1 MELPKQQRAAVRS
14 PNSPTLSVTTID
26 VPTLSAGQL
35 LCKINYSGLCGTDKS
50 LLNDEFAAMGIK
62 MHESAKG
69 IAGHE
74 GAGVVVAVAD
84 DVKELWK
91 AGDRVGI
98 KWIASACGKCEF
110 CTNGVDEMHCPDQ
123 KNSGYS
129 VPGTFQEYVLTPASY
144 ATRLPPTVPDSEAG
158 PILCG
163 GVTSYVAC
171 KRSCVRP
178 GQWLVIAG
186 AGGGLGHLA
195 IQYATAMGMRVV
207 AIDAGEQKRKLCLEL
222 GAEHFVDYTAV
233 ASIPAAVMDI
243 TTYGAH
249 ATLVTAATAAS
260 YAIAPH
266 LLRPGGTLVA
276 VGVPADP
283 TVVAGAP
290 PALLTAKRLSVVG
303 CFVGT
308 RRDVDEALEFAAR
321 GVVKAVVEVG
331 GLEDVGWL
339 MGRMGRGE
347 VVGRAVV
354 KVAGG

>member
-1 MELPKQQRAAVRS
+1 
-14 PNSPTLSVTTID
+14 
-26 VPTLSAGQL
+26 
-35 LCKINYSGLCGTDKS
+35 
-50 LLNDEFAAMGIK
+50 
-62 MHESAKG
+62 
-69 IAGHE
+69 
-74 GAGVVVAVAD
+74 
-84 DVKELWK
+84 
-91 AGDRVGI
+91 
-98 KWIASACGKCEF
+98 
-110 CTNGVDEMHCPDQ
+110 
-123 KNSGYS
+123 
-129 VPGTFQEYVLTPASY
+129 
-144 ATRLPPTVPDSEAG
+144 
-158 PILCG
+158 
-163 GVTSYVAC
+163 
-171 KRSCVRP
+171 
-178 GQWLVIAG
+178 
-186 AGGGLGHLA
+186 
-195 IQYATAMGMRVV
+195 MGMRVV

>member
-129 VPGTFQEYVLTPASY
+129 VPGQSFTHMYTYTHIHTP
-144 ATRLPPTVPDSEAG
+144 PPPHIT
-158 PILCG
+158 
-163 GVTSYVAC
+163 
-171 KRSCVRP
+171 
-178 GQWLVIAG
+178 IA
-186 AGGGLGHLA
+186 
-195 IQYATAMGMRVV
+195 
-207 AIDAGEQKRKLCLEL
+207 
-222 GAEHFVDYTAV
+222 
-233 ASIPAAVMDI
+233 
-243 TTYGAH
+243 
-249 ATLVTAATAAS
+249 
-260 YAIAPH
+260 
-266 LLRPGGTLVA
+266 
-276 VGVPADP
+276 
-283 TVVAGAP
+283 
-290 PALLTAKRLSVVG
+290 
-303 CFVGT
+303 
-308 RRDVDEALEFAAR
+308 
-321 GVVKAVVEVG
+321 
-331 GLEDVGWL
+331 
-339 MGRMGRGE
+339 
-347 VVGRAVV
+347 
-354 KVAGG
+354 